1 MIGKSILL
9 ARSNLRK
16 SKGQAVAIVVLI
28 VLASMLLN
36 IWFMLSFDYKQN
48 FDRFHEKL
56 NAEHVTAIFNSRKKS

>member
-36 IWFMLSFDYKQN
+36 I
-48 FDRFHEKL
+48 
-56 NAEHVTAIFNSRKKS
+56 RKRQTHS

>member
-48 FDRFHEKL
+48 FDRLHEKL
-56 NAEHVTAIFNSRKKS
+56 NAEHV